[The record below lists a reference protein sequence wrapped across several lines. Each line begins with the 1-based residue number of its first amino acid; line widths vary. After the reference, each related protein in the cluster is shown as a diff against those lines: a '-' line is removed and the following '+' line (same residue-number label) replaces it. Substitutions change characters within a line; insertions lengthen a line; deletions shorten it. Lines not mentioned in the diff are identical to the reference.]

1 MPPNFLLEKLKEW
14 RKKTAQREGVEL
26 FRVLNNKSLEDVAR
40 LKPKN
45 KTELISIKGIKEK
58 KYLKYGEEILSI
70 VNFLRP
76 PVETEKEK
84 REEEMEKGSDEVIYT
99 VEKYLNLLNDNLS
112 EAKGRVQGEIAEIS
126 IRPNYL
132 FFSLKDLQ
140 TKSVLR
146 CFMWRRDYEICG
158 IKLEEG
164 TEIIV
169 NGLPEV
175 YKPSGSLTFRS
186 QTVELVGE
194 GALKKAYEQ
203 LKEKLE
209 KEGLFD
215 PSKKRLLPEFPQKI
229 GLITS
234 STGAVIHD
242 FLNNLGNYGYQI
254 KFKNSRVE
262 GQAAVTDL
270 ITALNYFQKADIEVL
285 VIIRGGGSL
294 ESLQAFN
301 NETLTRK
308 IANFKV
314 PVICGIGHDQDV
326 PLASLAAD
334 LMVSTPTATAI
345 NLNQSWDEAKPRL
358 LAWQEK
364 MINQYQHNL
373 MVRYHYLENKAYQL
387 VSRLNFVFEK
397 FNFFKSKIKENFWR
411 WEYSLK
417 EKKDC
422 LGRWPELWLKLWQN
436 NFKARQEY
444 LINIE
449 NKLKDVNPLRQ
460 LKLGY
465 SIISYKGKIIKSVQ
479 KLKKDD
485 KIKARLND
493 GQIKAKIDQI
503 IKL

>member
-1 MPPNFLLEKLKEW
+1 MTPNFLLEKLKEW
-14 RKKTAQREGVEL
+14 RKKTAQKEGVEL
-26 FRVLNNKSLEDVAR
+26 FRVLANKSLEDIAR
-40 LKPKN
+40 LRPQN
-45 KTELISIKGIKEK
+45 KDELTSIKGIKEK
-58 KYLKYGEEILSI
+58 KYQKYGQEILSI
-70 VNFLRP
+70 VNFISP
-76 PVETEKEK
+76 NISSPKEDKEEGTE
-84 REEEMEKGSDEVIYT
+84 VTYT

-112 EAKGRVQGEIAEIS
+112 QIKGRVQGEVTEIS
-126 IRPNYL
+126 LRPNYL
-132 FFSLKDLQ
+132 FFSLKDL
-140 TKSVLR
+140 KSESILR

-158 IKLEEG
+158 VKLEEG
-164 TEIIV
+164 TEIII
-169 NGLPEV
+169 NGFPEV

-203 LKEKLE
+203 LKKKLE
-209 KEGLFD
+209 KDGLFD
-215 PSKKRLLPEFPQKI
+215 PTQKRHLPDFPQKI

-242 FLNNLGNYGYQI
+242 FLNNLGNYGYSI

-262 GQAAVTDL
+262 GQAAVSDL
-270 ITALNYFQKADIEVL
+270 IAALNYFEKAEIEVL

-314 PVICGIGHDQDV
+314 PVICGIGHDRDV

-345 NLNQSWDEAKPRL
+345 SLNQSWDNAKHQL
-358 LAWQEK
+358 QSWQEK
-364 MINQYQHNL
+364 IINQYQHNL
-373 MVRYHYLENKAYQL
+373 MVRYHFLENKAHQL
-387 VSRLNFVFEK
+387 ISRFGFVFEK

-411 WEYSLK
+411 WEYILK
-417 EKKDC
+417 EKKDYLDFC
-422 LGRWPELWLKLWQN
+422 LEAWSRIWQN
-436 NFKARQEY
+436 NLANRKEC
-444 LINIE
+444 LKNIE

-465 SIISYKGKIIKSVQ
+465 SIVSCRNKIVKSVH
-479 KLKKDD
+479 KLKKED
-485 KIKARLND
+485 KINVRLSD
-493 GQIKAKIDQI
+493 GQLNAKINQI
-503 IKL
+503 TKS

>member
-1 MPPNFLLEKLKEW
+1 MPPNFLLEKLREW
-14 RKKTAQREGVEL
+14 RKKTARKEGVEL

-40 LKPKN
+40 LKPQDKN
-45 KTELISIKGIKEK
+45 ELISIKGIKEK
-58 KYLKYGEEILSI
+58 KYQKYGEEILSI
-70 VNFLRP
+70 VNFLRS
-76 PVETEKEK
+76 PVESEEEVGAEEQQE
-84 REEEMEKGSDEVIYT
+84 REETIYT
-99 VEKYLNLLNDNLS
+99 VEKYLNLLNDSLS
-112 EAKGRVQGEIAEIS
+112 EIKGRVQGEIAEIN
-126 IRPNYL
+126 IRSNYL

-140 TKSVLR
+140 SKSILR

-194 GALKKAYEQ
+194 GALKKAYEK
-203 LKEKLE
+203 LKKKLE

-215 PSKKRLLPEFPQKI
+215 PAKKRILPEFPQKI

-254 KFKNSRVE
+254 KFKGSRVE

-270 ITALNYFQKADIEVL
+270 VAALNYFQQADIEVL

-301 NETLTRK
+301 NEILTRK
-308 IANFKV
+308 IANFRV

-326 PLASLAAD
+326 PLASLASD
-334 LMVSTPTATAI
+334 LIVSTPTATAI
-345 NLNQSWDEAKPRL
+345 TLNQSWDEAKHQL

-364 MINQYQHNL
+364 IINQYQHNL
-373 MVRYHYLENKAYQL
+373 MVNYHYLENKAHQL
-387 VSRLNFVFEK
+387 ISRFNFVFEK
-397 FNFFKSKIKENFWR
+397 FNLLKTKIKESFWR
-411 WEYSLK
+411 WEYTLK
-417 EKKDC
+417 EKKNSLD
-422 LGRWPELWLKLWQN
+422 RWPGSWFKLWQN
-436 NFKARQEY
+436 NFNIRKEY
-444 LINIE
+444 LKSIE

-465 SIISYKGKIIKSVQ
+465 SIISRKNKIIKSIQ
-479 KLKKDD
+479 KLKKGDQVD
-485 KIKARLND
+485 VRLSD
-493 GQIKAKIDQI
+493 GQLKTKIDQI
-503 IKL
+503 KKI